1 MNLRLDHDI
10 GAIILAAGNSSRF
23 GDENK
28 LLAKFGEKTVIESTI
43 NNIAKLFKKHEITIV
58 LRNKS
63 QLPNFL
69 KFLPYKLTIVLKEN
83 FGISDSIKQG
93 LNNFITKDGVII
105 CLGDM
110 PGVSASTY
118 SKIRNSLIEQEDK
131 IIVPLYKGT
140 KGNPIGIPRKFYG
153 KLKKISGD
161 VGFKQLFSQLKKN
174 ISFLEIDD
182 KYILKDID
190 TKKDLQHF

>member
-1 MNLRLDHDI
+1 MNSRSDHDI
-10 GAIILAAGNSSRF
+10 GAIVLAAGNSSRF

-28 LLAKFGEKTVIESTI
+28 LLAKFGEKTVIETTI
-43 NNIAKLFKKHEITIV
+43 NNIAKSFEKDEITIV
-58 LRNKS
+58 IRNKS

-93 LNNFITKDGVII
+93 LNNFLTKNGVII

-110 PGVSASTY
+110 PGVSESTY
-118 SKIRNSLIEQEDK
+118 SKIRNSLSEQEDK
-131 IIVPLYKGT
+131 IIVPIYKGT

-174 ISFLEIDD
+174 ISFIEIDD
-182 KYILKDID
+182 RYILKDID

>member
-1 MNLRLDHDI
+1 MNLKSDHDI

-28 LLAKFGEKTVIESTI
+28 LLAKFGKKTVIESTI
-43 NNIAKLFKKHEITIV
+43 NNIAKLFKKDDITIV
-58 LRNKS
+58 LKNKS

-69 KFLPYKLTIVLKEN
+69 KFLPYKLTVVLKEN

-93 LNNFITKDGVII
+93 LNNFITKDGVMI

-118 SKIRNSLIEQEDK
+118 SKIRNSLCEQEDK
-131 IIVPLYKGT
+131 IIIPLYKGT
-140 KGNPIGIPRKFYG
+140 KGNPIGIPRKFYS
-153 KLKKISGD
+153 KLKTLSGD
-161 VGFKQLFSQLKKN
+161 VGFKQLFSQLKEN
-174 ISFLEIDD
+174 ISFIEIDD
-182 KYILKDID
+182 RYILKDID

>member
-1 MNLRLDHDI
+1 MNLKSNHNI

-23 GDENK
+23 GEENK

-43 NNIAKLFKKHEITIV
+43 NNIAKLFNKDEITVV

-63 QLPNFL
+63 QLLNFL
-69 KFLPYKLTIVLKEN
+69 KFLPYKFTIILKEN

-93 LNNFITKDGVII
+93 LNNFITKDGVMI

-110 PGVSASTY
+110 PGISSSTY
-118 SKIRNSLIEQEDK
+118 TKIRNSLSEQGDK

-140 KGNPIGIPRKFYG
+140 EGNPIGIPRKFYG
-153 KLKKISGD
+153 KLKTLSGD
-161 VGFKQLFSQLKKN
+161 VGFKQLFYQLKKN
-174 ISFLEIDD
+174 ISFIEINDR
-182 KYILKDID
+182 YILKDID
-190 TKKDLQHF
+190 TKKDLQQF

>member
-43 NNIAKLFKKHEITIV
+43 NNIAKLFKKDEITIV

-93 LNNFITKDGVII
+93 LNNFITKNGVMI

-110 PGVSASTY
+110 PGISASTY
-118 SKIRNSLIEQEDK
+118 SKIRNSLSEQEDK
-131 IIVPLYKGT
+131 IIIPIYNGAM
-140 KGNPIGIPRKFYG
+140 GNPIGIPRKFYG
-153 KLKKISGD
+153 KLKTLSGD

-174 ISFLEIDD
+174 ISFIEIDD
-182 KYILKDID
+182 RYILKDID